1 MTNKEKIIERLRN
14 DEDYYGDFGKQYL
27 SNSNIETL
35 LTNPLLLR
43 QPQPPNIN
51 FAIGGYFHTLI
62 LEPEKLEK
70 YKVIEAT
77 TRNTNKYKELSDGE
91 ICLLQHEVD
100 KIERMRDAV
109 LDNDICRDLIRGL
122 NIEYEMPGVAEIFGV
137 MWKGKADIINH
148 DEKLIVDLKTTSDI
162 SAFPYSAKKYN
173 YDSQAYIYKLL
184 FGYDLV
190 FIAVDKGS
198 NQIGIFDCSDKF
210 LLNGEDKVIRAV
222 DAYKLFYETEGFDP
236 KQFLLTKTLN

>member
-1 MTNKEKIIERLRN
+1 MTNKEKILARLRN
-14 DEDYYGDFGKQYL
+14 DEDYYGEFGKQYL

-77 TRNTNKYKELSDGE
+77 TRNTTKYKELSGGE

-100 KIERMRDAV
+100 KIEKMRDVV
-109 LDNDICRDLIRGL
+109 LENDICRDLIRGL
-122 NIEYEMPGVAEIFGV
+122 NIEYETQGIAEIFDV

-148 DEKLIVDLKTTSDI
+148 DHKLVIDLKTTSYI

-184 FGYDLV
+184 FG
-190 FIAVDKGS
+190 
-198 NQIGIFDCSDKF
+198 
-210 LLNGEDKVIRAV
+210 
-222 DAYKLFYETEGFDP
+222 
-236 KQFLLTKTLN
+236 

>member
-1 MTNKEKIIERLRN
+1 MTNKEKILARLRN
-14 DEDYYGDFGKQYL
+14 DEDYYGEFGKQYL

-77 TRNTNKYKELSDGE
+77 TRNTNKYKELSGGE

-100 KIERMRDAV
+100 KIEKIAG
-109 LDNDICRDLIRGL
+109 CSIR
-122 NIEYEMPGVAEIFGV
+122 
-137 MWKGKADIINH
+137 
-148 DEKLIVDLKTTSDI
+148 
-162 SAFPYSAKKYN
+162 
-173 YDSQAYIYKLL
+173 
-184 FGYDLV
+184 
-190 FIAVDKGS
+190 
-198 NQIGIFDCSDKF
+198 
-210 LLNGEDKVIRAV
+210 
-222 DAYKLFYETEGFDP
+222 
-236 KQFLLTKTLN
+236 